1 MLRLLIFIRHSLEC
15 GGADGGEG
23 VGGWSMPSLT
33 GFNIELFKVVKTQ

>member
-1 MLRLLIFIRHSLEC
+1 MLRLLIFIRHYLVC
-15 GGADGGEG
+15 VGGEG

>member
-1 MLRLLIFIRHSLEC
+1 MLRLLIFIRHYLEC
-15 GGADGGEG
+15 GGGEGEG

>member
-1 MLRLLIFIRHSLEC
+1 MLRLFIFIRHNLEC
-15 GGADGGEG
+15 GGGGEG

>member
-1 MLRLLIFIRHSLEC
+1 MLILIFIRHNLVWC
-15 GGADGGEG
+15 GGEG

>member
-1 MLRLLIFIRHSLEC
+1 MLRLLIFIHHYLV
-15 GGADGGEG
+15 GVWWYFKG